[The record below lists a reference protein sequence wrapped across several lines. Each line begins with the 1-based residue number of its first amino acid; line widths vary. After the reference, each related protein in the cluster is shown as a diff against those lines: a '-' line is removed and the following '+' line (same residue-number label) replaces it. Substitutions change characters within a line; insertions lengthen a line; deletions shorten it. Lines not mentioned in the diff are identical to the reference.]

1 MRSFALLSF
10 STVLAFAACN
20 EKEPATFGT
29 ESTAPAATMEPETT
43 TETPGTSTTT
53 TTGEATTTTTSGEAV
68 PTTGPSTTT
77 STATTA
83 EATTTTTSTTTTTGE
98 PETGENTTGT
108 VIPST
113 GPYESCNNA
122 LDIDCDGNAA
132 CVDNASTS
140 GKVKG
145 SFCAPKCMGQGTCP
159 KPDGLDPD
167 VQVVCAFDTNMDQKA
182 DICAMLCVIAND
194 DCPDGATCEDIG
206 IPVMQMMKFGVCTYP
221 LAMP

>member
-1 MRSFALLSF
+1 M
-10 STVLAFAACN
+10 
-20 EKEPATFGT
+20 
-29 ESTAPAATMEPETT
+29 
-43 TETPGTSTTT
+43 
-53 TTGEATTTTTSGEAV
+53 
-68 PTTGPSTTT
+68 
-77 STATTA
+77 
-83 EATTTTTSTTTTTGE
+83 
-98 PETGENTTGT
+98 

-122 LDIDCDGNAA
+122 MDVDCDGNAA

-167 VQVVCAFDTNMDQKA
+167 VQAICAFDTDMDQKA
-182 DICAMLCVIAND
+182 DICALLCVIAND

-206 IPVMQMMKFGVCTYP
+206 IPEMQMMKFGVCTYP